1 MLYNAYMHQNNLVMR
16 VHPTVKQHIRMKVF
30 KFGGASVKDANG
42 VKNVCGIISGTPENL
57 VVVVSAM
64 GKTTNAFERILNA
77 YLDDKQEIL
86 RAEVKAL
93 KKYHEEIIS
102 NLFENPAQP
111 LFEMEATFE
120 GLLYF
125 LSINTKRDYDFC
137 YDQVVSVGELISTKI
152 VASYLATQ
160 NVNAEWID
168 VRTIL
173 RTDSTYRDAN
183 VDFDKSAELFKNQ
196 IDFSKTQVYLTQGFI
211 GANHKGF
218 STTLGREGSDY
229 TAAIIANLLNGESV
243 TIWKDVPGVLNA
255 DPRIFNETVHLPSV
269 SYKQAIEL
277 AFFGAQIIHPKTIK
291 PLQNKGIPLY
301 VKSFVEP
308 SAVGTE
314 VAASISKIDAVPVYI
329 LKQQQVLISV
339 EPKDYS
345 FALEDSW
352 IKLFTIMQKH
362 RLKTNLVQNS
372 AISISICVD
381 GNNHYLND
389 ALEEM
394 MNSFRVKYNEN
405 LSLLTIQNY
414 NEQIL
419 ENYSCNKEVLLMQ
432 KSRRT
437 ARILYK

>member
-1 MLYNAYMHQNNLVMR
+1 
-16 VHPTVKQHIRMKVF
+16 MKVF

-42 VKNVCGIISGTPENL
+42 VRNVCNIIAATPDNL

-64 GKTTNAFERILNA
+64 GKTTNALERVLNG
-77 YLDDKQEIL
+77 YLDDKQDLLKAEI
-86 RAEVKAL
+86 RQL
-93 KKYHEEIIS
+93 KEYHSEIITH
-102 NLFENPAQP
+102 LFDEPEQP
-111 LFEMEATFE
+111 LFELEAILE
-120 GLLYF
+120 GLTYF
-125 LSINTKRDYDFC
+125 LSINTKRSYDFC
-137 YDQVVSVGELISTKI
+137 YDQVVSMGEIISTKI
-152 VASYLATQ
+152 VASYLASQ
-160 NVNAEWID
+160 NVDAEWVDI
-168 VRTIL
+168 RNML

-183 VDFDKSAELFKNQ
+183 VDFDKSAELFKNS
-196 IDFSKTQVYLTQGFI
+196 IDFSKKRIYLTQGFI
-211 GANHKGF
+211 GANHKGY

-229 TAAIIANLLNGESV
+229 TAAIIANLMAAESV

-291 PLQNKGIPLY
+291 PLQNKGIPLF
-301 VKSFVEP
+301 VKSFVDP
-308 SAVGTE
+308 SAIGTE
-314 VAASISKIDAVPVYI
+314 VADTIAKSNAVPVYI
-329 LKQQQVLISV
+329 LKQKQVLISV

-345 FALEDSW
+345 FALEESW

-381 GNNHYLND
+381 GDNHYLND

-394 MNSFRVKYNEN
+394 MNSFRVKYNEE
-405 LSLLTIQNY
+405 LKLLTIQNY

-419 ENYSCNKEVLLMQ
+419 ENYSANVEVLLMQ